1 MFEIFLRATGDST
14 MISILT
20 SSPGTAFMVLI
31 NHVILLPDFINGASA
46 ETGNDMH
53 IRTISVL
60 RMTET
65 SFL

>member
-1 MFEIFLRATGDST
+1 MLLRATGEST
-14 MISILT
+14 TISILT

-31 NHVILLPDFINGASA
+31 NHVILLSDFTNGVSA
-46 ETGNDMH
+46 ETGNDIH
-53 IRTISVL
+53 ISAVSVL